1 MQLVL
6 ATRNRG
12 KLAELQA
19 MLAGLGVSVVGLD
32 AFPDLAEVVEDG
44 ETFEANALKKAR
56 AAAEGTGLPAL
67 ADDSGLEVDALHG
80 EPGVFSARY
89 GGPGLDDAGRNAYL
103 LTRLEEQGVRSSDA
117 RFRCVI
123 ALVNGTTE
131 VCCDAAWE
139 GVVQGP
145 PEGEQGF
152 GYDPIF
158 HPGGGL
164 DTAATLPAEQ
174 KNRLSHRGQALAKLL
189 NLLQDR
195 PELLA
200 TSPG

>member
-1 MQLVL
+1 MRLVL

-19 MLAGLGVSVVGLD
+19 MLSGLGVEVVGLE
-32 AFPDLAEVVEDG
+32 AWPDLPEVVEDG

-56 AAAEGTGLPAL
+56 AAASGTGLPAL
-67 ADDSGLEVDALHG
+67 ADDSGLEVDALAG
-80 EPGVFSARY
+80 EPGVYSARY

-103 LTRLEEQGVRSSDA
+103 LTRLLEYGVTSSPA

-123 ALVNGTTE
+123 ALVNGATE

-139 GVVQGP
+139 GVVAGP
-145 PEGEQGF
+145 PTGEHGF

-158 HPGGGL
+158 HPSGGR
-164 DTAATLPAEQ
+164 DTAATLPAEV
-174 KNRLSHRGQALAKLL
+174 KNRLSHRGQALQKLL
-189 NLLQDR
+189 DLLSSQ
-195 PELLA
+195 PSLLDPR
-200 TSPG
+200 SG